1 MAPLVLGVPVVVKVR
16 SHSPPLLIS
25 WVLGVAV
32 VQRTYLHLPALY
44 HLAAVAEE
52 VVLSVQRRGRSVL
65 QEAAVVGHA
74 KQLILPLTGH
84 SAVPRAGSR

>member
-1 MAPLVLGVPVVVKVR
+1 LALLVLGVPVVVKVR

-44 HLAAVAEE
+44 HLAAVAE